1 MGSMIAFSNS
11 LLLQADKI
19 PKHSSRETLADT
31 LRLNELGLVEDGEF
45 KVICDDGKEIRST
58 PIGAG
63 TGKTLFV
70 Q

>member
-1 MGSMIAFSNS
+1 MGSIIAFSNS
-11 LLLQADKI
+11 LLLRADKM

-31 LRLNELGLVEDGEF
+31 LRLYELGLVEDGEF
-45 KVICDDGKEIRST
+45 KAICDDGKGIKFT